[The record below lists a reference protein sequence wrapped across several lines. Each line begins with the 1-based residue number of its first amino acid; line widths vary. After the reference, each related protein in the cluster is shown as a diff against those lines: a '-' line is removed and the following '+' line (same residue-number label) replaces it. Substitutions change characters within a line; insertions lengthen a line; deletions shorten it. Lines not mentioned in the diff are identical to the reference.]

1 MAINMSLFQAQL
13 SNLKVIICSGP
24 ASPFVAPGLHAYG
37 GTAEEHLDEKDPSS
51 LSIKFKFSQ

>member
-13 SNLKVIICSGP
+13 SYLKVIICSGP

-37 GTAEEHLDEKDPSS
+37 GTAEEHLD
-51 LSIKFKFSQ
+51 